1 MIIFQSSSN
10 QYTENEKIALDKYK
24 YEKEEKI
31 RIFIDELEKNSTDEF
46 QQRRILKLKN
56 DFNDILDED
65 DDSHNIKESEG
76 EWNIQFI
83 FGYDIN
89 LIYVVF
95 FWYFIYFILYI
106 LFLF

>member
-1 MIIFQSSSN
+1 MGCSNFDDRYQECEFLIDEFKLIIFQSSTN
-10 QYTENEKIALDKYK
+10 QYTENEKLALDKYK

-46 QQRRILKLKN
+46 QKRRILKLKN

-76 EWNIQFI
+76 E
-83 FGYDIN
+83 
-89 LIYVVF
+89 
-95 FWYFIYFILYI
+95 
-106 LFLF
+106 

>member
-10 QYTENEKIALDKYK
+10 QYTEKEKIALDKYK

-46 QQRRILKLKN
+46 QKRRVLKLKN

-65 DDSHNIKESEG
+65 DDSHIIKESEG
-76 EWNIQFI
+76 EWNI
-83 FGYDIN
+83 
-89 LIYVVF
+89 
-95 FWYFIYFILYI
+95 
-106 LFLF
+106 

>member
-1 MIIFQSSSN
+1 MGCSNFDDRYQECEFLIDEFKLIIFQSSSN

-46 QQRRILKLKN
+46 QKRRILKLKN

-76 EWNIQFI
+76 E
-83 FGYDIN
+83 
-89 LIYVVF
+89 
-95 FWYFIYFILYI
+95 
-106 LFLF
+106 